1 MNNKDLFKY
10 ICKYMKMLGLP
21 LADASFEIGE
31 LGGNNLLFYDYI
43 DGRYPELRKYITLD
57 NNDLKVVSKGL
68 VKYMEHIAKNANK
81 PYLDVYLVANYVDD
95 ERPQFAEECCEEWGK
110 DLAELSVIDENIDI
124 NLPEGLITPDY
135 MSDEELDEMYDELE
149 CFAKGIVKPKVTNV
163 KVSNGIGD
171 LFDKTV
177 KGNNAELDI
186 VTLKDRRSRR
196 ELDRKPIKKINTE
209 RYAKSIVEFIKSL
222 LKRASELNRID
233 GYILARDFD
242 DYNLGRLKYG
252 DSTNYY
258 EEYSDE
264 DESYLISSRD
274 FDDKELEDDP
284 SFDSA
289 DCFSIDGDVLTIRL
303 NFSSDDA
310 SNDRSESFVEGGI
323 PEYKDL
329 DFDYL
334 KSLLWNEGIV
344 IEKEDNRV
352 SDDGG
357 WTHRNTNVLT
367 IRYYRN
373 EKDLENLSK

>member
-1 MNNKDLFKY
+1 MNTEMFIHLCRLMKLSNDSLVEAICEDGEVIGVFSVFHKY
-10 ICKYMKMLGLP
+10 IK
-21 LADASFEIGE
+21 E
-31 LGGNNLLFYDYI
+31 
-43 DGRYPELRKYITLD
+43 RYPELNKYITY
-57 NNDLKVVSKGL
+57 NDETKIDENKNLAY
-68 VKYMEHIAKNANK
+68 YMEHIAKNARK
-81 PYLDVYLVANYVDD
+81 PYLDAYLFANFIDD
-95 ERPQFAEECCEEWGK
+95 RRPRLAEEYCEEWEEEYK
-110 DLAELSVIDENIDI
+110 LLLDIDKRAYETCPELISE
-124 NLPEGLITPDY
+124 PEY
-135 MSDEELDEMYDELE
+135 ESDEELKQRYNELE
-149 CFAKGIVKPKVTNV
+149 EFAKGIVKPKVTNV

-177 KGNNAELDI
+177 KGNNAEADK
-186 VTLKDRRSRR
+186 VTLKDQRSRR

-258 EEYSDE
+258 EEYCAE
-264 DESYLISSRD
+264 KECYLISSRD
-274 FDDKELEDDP
+274 FDDKELEDNP

-310 SNDRSESFVEGGI
+310 SNDRSDSFVYGGI

-334 KSLLWNEGIV
+334 KSLLWNEGII
-344 IEKEDNRV
+344 IEKEDNHV
-352 SDDGG
+352 STDGG